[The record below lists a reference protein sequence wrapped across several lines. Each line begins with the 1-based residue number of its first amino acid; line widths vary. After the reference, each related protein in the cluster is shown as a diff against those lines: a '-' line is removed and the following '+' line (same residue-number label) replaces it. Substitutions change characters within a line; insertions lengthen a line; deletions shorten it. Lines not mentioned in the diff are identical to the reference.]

1 MKKRLPNLLILKP
14 GGEDFV
20 SVEDV
25 AAVKKQGC
33 AHQGAHA
40 EKVRETELLP
50 FGDEEK
56 SVGVLEGGVLVGG
69 EGEVGAEYAATF
81 VHCCGVVDRNGGS
94 RVEKPADDDHCRG
107 FADVVRFRLESDAPE
122 GYLLSVQIAPETSDK
137 FVEQDLLLPLVDI
150 LHSLEDAHFVTILL
164 SSAHEGLHVFWET
177 TATIAAAGV
186 KELVAYASVG
196 ADSLANLVEIRA
208 DEFAEVRDVVHE

>member
-1 MKKRLPNLLILKP
+1 MKKQLPNLLILEP

-20 SVEDV
+20 AVEDV
-25 AAVKKQGC
+25 AAVKKQGR

-40 EKVRETELLP
+40 WKVRETELLP

-56 SVGVLEGGVLVGG
+56 GVGVLQGGVLVGS
-69 EGEVGAEYAATF
+69 EDEVGAEYAATF

-122 GYLLSVQIAPETSDK
+122 GYLLSVQIAPETLDK

-150 LHSLEDAHFVTILL
+150 LHSLEDAHLIAVPLG
-164 SSAHEGLHVFWET
+164 SAHEGLHVFWET
-177 TATIAAAGV
+177 TTTVAAAGV

-196 ADSLANLVEIRA
+196 ADSLANLVEIRT